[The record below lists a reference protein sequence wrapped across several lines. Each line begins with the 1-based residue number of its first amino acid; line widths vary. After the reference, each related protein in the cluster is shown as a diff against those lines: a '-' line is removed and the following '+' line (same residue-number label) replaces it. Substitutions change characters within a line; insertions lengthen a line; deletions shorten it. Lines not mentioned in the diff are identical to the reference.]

1 MLANRQI
8 VQFFVVFT
16 AQDMIDTDAR
26 ARARV
31 CVCLYSSTVKASSV
45 CRMSDT
51 YLMGT
56 DQKCYV
62 VLYDVL
68 CQVPSSQYLKMS
80 YFTLKDELQHA
91 DKLERNV

>member
-1 MLANRQI
+1 MN
-8 VQFFVVFT
+8 
-16 AQDMIDTDAR
+16 
-26 ARARV
+26 
-31 CVCLYSSTVKASSV
+31 SSTLTNW
-45 CRMSDT
+45 REMSDT

-91 DKLERNV
+91 DKLERKRYDILATREKMIYINKGCKSATLRRLL